1 MPARWTL
8 TLTAETPIR
17 PATPAQLHG
26 LACTLFEGTGA
37 DHTSQHKPFT
47 VSPLLNGPDPHTADL
62 CLGWLDDTHPPPPT
76 LPTTHR
82 IRLGSQSL
90 TIHHTDFEPAP
101 YHALLNTPPTRRA
114 DITFLSPTH
123 FTDAGRSIPLP
134 DPRLVYQSLLRRWN
148 HHAPRPV
155 PESSAAS
162 LFDSLLLTAHDTAT
176 TTVTL
181 GPGRRTGFTGT
192 ATYALH
198 RHADTATL
206 HTFTALTHFA
216 AVAGIGA
223 QTTHAQGYVRVS
235 PHHPRER
242 APTAQQPRHHD
253 RDPRQTRA

>member
-8 TLTAETPIR
+8 TLTCQTPIR

-37 DHTSQHKPFT
+37 DHTSHNKPFT
-47 VSPLLNGPDPHTADL
+47 VSPLLNGPDPHTAEL
-62 CLGWLDDTHPPPPT
+62 CLGWLDDTNPPPPT

-82 IRLGSQSL
+82 IRLGSQFL
-90 TIHHTDFEPAP
+90 TVHHADFEPAP
-101 YHALLNTPPTRRA
+101 YQDLLNAPPASRA
-114 DITFLSPTH
+114 DIAFLSPTH

-148 HHAPRPV
+148 HHAPRPL
-155 PESSAAS
+155 PESSAAG

-176 TTVTL
+176 TAVTL

-192 ATYALH
+192 VTYALH
-198 RHADTATL
+198 HHADTPTRHA
-206 HTFTALTHFA
+206 FTALTRFA

-223 QTTHAQGYVRVS
+223 QTTHAQGYVRIHLHR
-235 PHHPRER
+235 PH
-242 APTAQQPRHHD
+242 
-253 RDPRQTRA
+253 RQTPAPPSGPRP